1 MAESN
6 QDEIVAALRKEENR
20 VSAAVQQ
27 AREKAK
33 ALETELKGIRSALAA
48 LTGQSNRAPKKKSKP
63 SSDKDADTE
72 TKKTGSKRAF
82 ETELIA
88 GWGRVGLTLIISGP
102 EGPVHAEVALTSGT
116 WREWSAAAV
125 ASAAS
130 AKDFCKMHT
139 CGLAA

>member
-63 SSDKDADTE
+63 SSDKDAAKTP
-72 TKKTGSKRAF
+72 TQKRKKQAQSEPSK
-82 ETELIA
+82 
-88 GWGRVGLTLIISGP
+88 P
-102 EGPVHAEVALTSGT
+102 N
-116 WREWSAAAV
+116 
-125 ASAAS
+125 
-130 AKDFCKMHT
+130 
-139 CGLAA
+139 